1 MPEPVHRRGVTRRLG
16 KRPPEEVLVE
26 PEGAAVR
33 VAVMQVHVCRLEVR
47 RRNAD
52 ALQQRRLEVRHVP
65 REPRLNPVG
74 VAFAQLRRPGT
85 VADVELARGIPLDS
99 PRQLL
104 ELDPDHRCS
113 LRRPRGIHRR
123 RLPDDDRRLGR
134 QQPALRLVH
143 GPRDAVEPRGEVDD
157 RRASEPVVTGPARR
171 LRQGQVDLHLFAEGQ
186 DWKIYEKFGAHL
198 RTVGDAA
205 GVYFAVWAPNAQRVS
220 VVGDFNNWDGR
231 VNPMRKLVGS
241 GVWELFLPGIKQGA
255 HYKFEIRSQTGA
267 VLLKSDPFAFFNQPG
282 KSTAS
287 LIYDLERYA
296 WNDGEWMEARRKKNW
311 PQSPISIYEVH
322 LGSWRRKTEERNRQ
336 LSYLELADTLLPYVL
351 EMGYTHIELLPVA
364 EHPFEGSW
372 GYQVTNY
379 YAPTS
384 RFGPPDDFRHFV
396 DKCHQAGVGV
406 IMDWVPAHFPKD
418 AHALAEFD
426 GTDLYEHMD
435 PRQGE
440 HQDWGTLIFNYGR
453 NEVRNFL
460 IGNAL
465 FWFDKYHVD
474 GLRVDAVASMLYLD
488 YSRKPGQW
496 VPNVYGGRE
505 NLDAIHFLK
514 QFNEVCYERFP
525 GIITIAEEST
535 SWPGV
540 SRPTYLGGL
549 GFGFKWNMGWMHD
562 FLEYMSI
569 DPIYRKYH
577 HGNITFSL
585 LYAFQENFILVLSHD
600 EVVYGKRS
608 LLSKMPGDE
617 WQQFANLRMFLAW
630 MYGQPGKKLL
640 FMGGEFGQWNEWN
653 HDTSLD
659 WELLQLPRHDGLRRL
674 VQHLNY
680 IYKSEPALW
689 QFDDAYE
696 GFDWI
701 DFHDAD
707 NSVVSFLRKSRGG
720 DIIAFVVN
728 ATPVVRYNYRLG
740 IPEPGL
746 YREIINTDG
755 ETYGGSNVGNL
766 GVVQS
771 ENVPW
776 MGREH
781 SILIHLPP
789 LATLAFKLERL
800 S

>member
-1 MPEPVHRRGVTRRLG
+1 MKTFDIAG
-16 KRPPEEVLVE
+16 
-26 PEGAAVR
+26 
-33 VAVMQVHVCRLEVR
+33 
-47 RRNAD
+47 
-52 ALQQRRLEVRHVP
+52 VP
-65 REPRLNPVG
+65 RDEMSRF
-74 VAFAQLRRPGT
+74 VAGTHSDPFRVLGPHRAGDDLEIRVFRPDARAVDIIFDRESQKPISAESIHQDGFFCAT
-85 VADVELARGIPLDS
+85 VPGATRDVPYR
-99 PRQLL
+99 
-104 ELDPDHRCS
+104 
-113 LRRPRGIHRR
+113 
-123 RLPDDDRRLGR
+123 
-134 QQPALRLVH
+134 LRLTAWDGSQQTTRDPYQY
-143 GPRDAVEPRGEVDD
+143 GPIMGE
-157 RRASEPVVTGPARR
+157 
-171 LRQGQVDLHLFAEGQ
+171 VDLHLFAEGQ

-322 LGSWRRKTEERNRQ
+322 LGSWHRKTEEGNRQ

-426 GTDLYEHMD
+426 GTHLYEHMD

-569 DPIYRKYH
+569 DPIYRRYH

-640 FMGGEFGQWNEWN
+640 FMGGEFGQRNEWN
-653 HDTSLD
+653 HDTRLD
-659 WELLQLPRHDGLRRL
+659 WQLLSLPQHDGLRRL
-674 VQHLNY
+674 VQHLNHT
-680 IYKSEPALW
+680 YKSEPALW
-689 QFDDAYE
+689 QLDDTYE
-696 GFDWI
+696 GFAWI

-707 NSVVSFLRKSRGG
+707 NSVVSFLRKSRDD
-720 DIIAFVVN
+720 DIVAFVVN

-740 IPEPGL
+740 VPEPGF
-746 YREIINTDG
+746 YRELINTDA

-766 GVVQS
+766 GGVQS
-771 ENVPW
+771 EARQW

-789 LATLAFKLERL
+789 LATVAFKLQG
-800 S
+800 

>member
-1 MPEPVHRRGVTRRLG
+1 MKAFELGALPRDEVSRFVRGVHSDPFSVLGPHRIGDELEIRAFRPDARAVEIVLDGDSDRPVPAERVHSEGFFCATVPDATR
-16 KRPPEEVLVE
+16 
-26 PEGAAVR
+26 
-33 VAVMQVHVCRLEVR
+33 
-47 RRNAD
+47 D
-52 ALQQRRLEVRHVP
+52 VP
-65 REPRLNPVG
+65 YR
-74 VAFAQLRRPGT
+74 
-85 VADVELARGIPLDS
+85 
-99 PRQLL
+99 
-104 ELDPDHRCS
+104 
-113 LRRPRGIHRR
+113 
-123 RLPDDDRRLGR
+123 
-134 QQPALRLVH
+134 LRLTASDGSQQLTRDPYQY
-143 GPRDAVEPRGEVDD
+143 GPILGE
-157 RRASEPVVTGPARR
+157 
-171 LRQGQVDLHLFAEGQ
+171 VDLHLFAEGQ
-186 DWKIYEKFGAHL
+186 HWKIYEKFGAHL

-231 VNPMRKLVGS
+231 VNPMRKLLS
-241 GVWELFLPGIKQGA
+241 AGVWELFLPGIKQGA
-255 HYKFEIRSQTGA
+255 HYKFEIRTQTGA

-287 LIYDLERYA
+287 LVYDLERYG
-296 WNDGEWMEARRKKNW
+296 WSDSEWMEARQKKNW
-311 PQSPISIYEVH
+311 PRSAISIYEVH
-322 LGSWRRKTEERNRQ
+322 LGSWRRKTEDGNRQ
-336 LSYLELADTLLPYVL
+336 LTYLELADTLLPYVM
-351 EMGYTHIELLPVA
+351 EMGFTHIELLPVA

-384 RFGPPDDFRHFV
+384 RFGPPDDFRHFI
-396 DKCHQAGVGV
+396 DKCHQAGIAV

-426 GTDLYEHMD
+426 GTHLYEHMD

-440 HQDWGTLIFNYGR
+440 QQDWGTLIFNYGR

-465 FWFDKYHVD
+465 FWLDKYHID

-496 VPNVYGGRE
+496 IPNVYGGRE
-505 NLDAIHFLK
+505 NLDAVYFLK
-514 QFNEVCYERFP
+514 KFNEVCYERFP
-525 GIITIAEEST
+525 GTITIAEEST
-535 SWPGV
+535 AWPGV

-562 FLEYMSI
+562 FLQYMSV
-569 DPIYRKYH
+569 DPIYRRYH

-617 WQQFANLRMFLAW
+617 WRKFANLRMFLAW
-630 MYGQPGKKLL
+630 MYGHPGKKLL
-640 FMGGEFGQWNEWN
+640 FMGGEFGQRNEWN
-653 HDTSLD
+653 HDTGLD
-659 WELLQLPRHDGLRRL
+659 WQLLKLPRHDGLRRF
-674 VQHLNY
+674 VQHVNH

-689 QFDDAYE
+689 QQDDTYD

-707 NSVVSFLRKSRGG
+707 NSVVSFLRKSPDVSAGTPERSDTSRG

-740 IPEPGL
+740 VPEAGF
-746 YREIINTDG
+746 YREIVNSDA
-755 ETYGGSNVGNL
+755 ETYGGSNVGNF
-766 GVVQS
+766 GGVQS
-771 ENVPW
+771 ENREW

-781 SILIHLPP
+781 SIVIHLPP
-789 LATLAFKLERL
+789 LATVAFKLER
-800 S
+800 

>member
-1 MPEPVHRRGVTRRLG
+1 MKSFEIAGLPPDEVNRFVGGEHSDPFRVLGPHRIGDDLEIRVFRPDARRIDIVLDQH
-16 KRPPEEVLVE
+16 PEE
-26 PEGAAVR
+26 PIAAQKIQQDGFFCATVR
-33 VAVMQVHVCRLEVR
+33 SATRDLPYHIRVTAWDGSHFLTR
-47 RRNAD
+47 
-52 ALQQRRLEVRHVP
+52 
-65 REPRLNPVG
+65 
-74 VAFAQLRRPGT
+74 
-85 VADVELARGIPLDS
+85 
-99 PRQLL
+99 
-104 ELDPDHRCS
+104 DPY
-113 LRRPRGIHRR
+113 
-123 RLPDDDRRLGR
+123 
-134 QQPALRLVH
+134 QY
-143 GPRDAVEPRGEVDD
+143 GPIMGE
-157 RRASEPVVTGPARR
+157 
-171 LRQGQVDLHLFAEGQ
+171 VDLHLFAEGQ
-186 DWKIYEKFGAHL
+186 HWKIYDKFGAHV
-198 RTVGDAA
+198 RTIGDAA

-220 VVGDFNNWDGR
+220 VVGDFNGWDGR
-231 VNPMRKLVGS
+231 INPMRKLVGH
-241 GVWELFLPGIKQGA
+241 GVWELFLPGIKQGT
-255 HYKFEIRSQTGA
+255 HYKFEIRAQTGA
-267 VLLKSDPFAFFNQPG
+267 LLLKSDPFAFFNQHG
-282 KSTAS
+282 KATAS
-287 LIYDLERYA
+287 LVYDLERYS
-296 WNDGEWMEARRKKNW
+296 WNDGAWMESRQTSNW
-311 PQSPISIYEVH
+311 PKSPISIYEVH
-322 LGSWRRKTEERNRQ
+322 LGSWRRKPEEGNRR
-336 LSYLELADTLLPYVL
+336 LSYLELVETLLPYVL

-384 RFGPPDDFRHFV
+384 RFGTPDEFRYFI
-396 DKCHQAGVGV
+396 DKCHQAGIGV

-440 HQDWGTLIFNYGR
+440 HQDWGTLIFNFGR

-465 FWFDKYHVD
+465 FWLDKYHID

-496 VPNVYGGRE
+496 IPNVYGGRE
-505 NLDAIHFLK
+505 NLDAVYFLK
-514 QFNEVCYERFP
+514 RFNEVCYERFP
-525 GIITIAEEST
+525 GIMTIAEEST
-535 SWPGV
+535 DWPGV

-562 FLEYMSI
+562 FLQYMSLDSI
-569 DPIYRKYH
+569 FRRYH

-617 WQQFANLRMFLAW
+617 WQKFANLRMFLAW
-630 MYGQPGKKLL
+630 MYGHPGKKLL

-659 WELLQLPRHDGLRRL
+659 WELLRLPPHDGLRRL

-689 QFDDAYE
+689 QLDDTYE

-701 DFHDAD
+701 DLHDAD
-707 NSVVSFLRKSRGG
+707 NSVVSFLRKSREG
-720 DIIAFVVN
+720 DVVAFVVN
-728 ATPVVRYNYRLG
+728 ATPMVRYDYRLG
-740 IPEPGL
+740 VPESGF
-746 YREIINTDG
+746 YRELINTDA
-755 ETYGGSNVGNL
+755 ETYGGSNVGNF
-766 GVVQS
+766 GGIQTQD
-771 ENVPW
+771 VPW
-776 MGREH
+776 MGRQH

-789 LATLAFKLERL
+789 LATVAFKLQK
-800 S
+800 

>member
-1 MPEPVHRRGVTRRLG
+1 MKAFEIAGLPRD
-16 KRPPEEVLVE
+16 EVSRFV
-26 PEGAAVR
+26 
-33 VAVMQVHVCRLEVR
+33 
-47 RRNAD
+47 
-52 ALQQRRLEVRHVP
+52 
-65 REPRLNPVG
+65 
-74 VAFAQLRRPGT
+74 
-85 VADVELARGIPLDS
+85 
-99 PRQLL
+99 
-104 ELDPDHRCS
+104 
-113 LRRPRGIHRR
+113 RGIHSDPFRVLGPHR
-123 RLPDDDRRLGR
+123 VGDDLEIRVFRPDARAVEILLDRAPEKPIAAQKIEQDGFFCASIPGAPRDLPYH
-134 QQPALRLVH
+134 LRLTAWDGSQH
-143 GPRDAVEPRGEVDD
+143 LTRDPYQYGPIMGE
-157 RRASEPVVTGPARR
+157 
-171 LRQGQVDLHLFAEGQ
+171 VDLHLFVEGQ
-186 DWKIYEKFGAHL
+186 HWKIYDKFGAHV
-198 RTVGDAA
+198 RTIGDAA

-231 VNPMRKLVGS
+231 VNPTRKLIGS
-241 GVWELFLPGIKQGA
+241 GVWELFVPGIKQGT
-255 HYKFEIRSQTGA
+255 HYKFEIRTQTGA
-267 VLLKSDPFAFFNQPG
+267 LLLKSDPFAFFNQPG

-287 LIYDLERYA
+287 LVYDLERYT
-296 WNDGEWMEARRKKNW
+296 WNDRAWMESRRTRDW
-311 PQSPISIYEVH
+311 PRSAISIYEVH
-322 LGSWRRKTEERNRQ
+322 LGSWRRKTEEGNRQ
-336 LSYLELADTLLPYVL
+336 LSYLELAEELLPYVF

-384 RFGPPDDFRHFV
+384 RFGPPDDLRHFI
-396 DKCHQAGVGV
+396 DKCHQAGIGV

-440 HQDWGTLIFNYGR
+440 QQDWGTLIFNFGR

-496 VPNVYGGRE
+496 IPNVYGGRE
-505 NLDAIHFLK
+505 NLDAIYFLK

-525 GIITIAEEST
+525 GIMTIAEEST
-535 SWPGV
+535 DWPGV

-562 FLEYMSI
+562 FLQYMSI
-569 DPIYRKYH
+569 DPIYRRYH

-617 WQQFANLRMFLAW
+617 WQKFANLRMFLAW
-630 MYGQPGKKLL
+630 MYGHPGKKLL
-640 FMGGEFGQWNEWN
+640 FMGGEFGQRNEWN
-653 HDTSLD
+653 HDTNLD
-659 WELLQLPRHDGLRRL
+659 WELLKLPRHDGLRRL

-680 IYKSEPALW
+680 TYKNEPALW
-689 QFDDAYE
+689 QLDDSYN

-701 DFHDAD
+701 DFHDAE
-707 NSVVSFLRKSRGG
+707 NSVVSFFRKSREATPATPERSDAGRG
-720 DIIAFVVN
+720 DVIVFVVN

-740 IPEPGL
+740 VPESGF
-746 YREIINTDG
+746 YREIINTDA

-766 GVVQS
+766 GGVRS
-771 ENVPW
+771 EAREW

-789 LATLAFKLERL
+789 LATLAFKLER
-800 S
+800 